1 MIAIIG
7 LGNIGDK
14 YANTKHNAG
23 FWVIDELAI
32 RYKLT
37 FKPGKGNYLYANSQS
52 KNFILVKPTTG
63 MNKSGVAIIEIMK
76 QWNILISSIY
86 VVVDDVDLPLGVL
99 RIKPKGGDA
108 CHKGLENII
117 YQLRSKNFARVKFG
131 IATNENMRP
140 SEKYVLNPFKKDKL
154 ADVEQMVKRCA
165 DSIQSIMVKGMSIT
179 MNKYNSIKKFEE
191 INNGL

>member
-140 SEKYVLNPFKKDKL
+140 SEEYVLNPFKKDKL
-154 ADVEQMVKRCA
+154 ANVQQMVERCA
-165 DSIQSIMVKGMSIT
+165 DSIQSIMVKGINNT
-179 MNKYNSIKKFEE
+179 MNKYNSIKKLEE

>member
-23 FWVIDELAI
+23 FWVIDELAV

-37 FKPGKGNYLYANSQS
+37 FKPGKGNYLYADSQS

-86 VVVDDVDLPLGVL
+86 VVVDDVDIPLGVL

>member
-23 FWVIDELAI
+23 FWVIDELAV

-37 FKPGKGNYLYANSQS
+37 FKPGEGNYLYANSQS

-140 SEKYVLNPFKKDKL
+140 SEEYVLNPFKKDKL
-154 ADVEQMVKRCA
+154 ANVQQMVERCA
-165 DSIQSIMVKGMSIT
+165 DSIQSIMVKGINNT
-179 MNKYNSIKKFEE
+179 MNKYNSIKKLEE

>member
-23 FWVIDELAI
+23 FWVIDELAV

>member
-23 FWVIDELAI
+23 FWVIDELAV

-86 VVVDDVDLPLGVL
+86 VVVDDVDIPLGVL

>member
-86 VVVDDVDLPLGVL
+86 VVVDDVDIPLGVL

-117 YQLRSKNFARVKFG
+117 YQLQSKNFARVKFG

>member
-23 FWVIDELAI
+23 FWVIDELAV

-37 FKPGKGNYLYANSQS
+37 FKPGKGNYLYADSQS

-86 VVVDDVDLPLGVL
+86 VVVDDVDIPLGVL

-117 YQLRSKNFARVKFG
+117 YQLQSKNFARVKFG

-140 SEKYVLNPFKKDKL
+140 SEKYVLNPFNKDKL
-154 ADVEQMVKRCA
+154 ADVQQMVKRCA

>member
-23 FWVIDELAI
+23 FWVIDELAV

-63 MNKSGVAIIEIMK
+63 MNKSGVAIIEIMQ

-86 VVVDDVDLPLGVL
+86 VVVDDVDIPLGVL

>member
-23 FWVIDELAI
+23 FWVIDELAV

-37 FKPGKGNYLYANSQS
+37 FKPGKGNYLYADSQS

-86 VVVDDVDLPLGVL
+86 VVVDDVDIPLGVL

-117 YQLRSKNFARVKFG
+117 YQLQSKNFARVKFG

>member
-23 FWVIDELAI
+23 FWVIDELAV

-37 FKPGKGNYLYANSQS
+37 FKPGKGNYLYADSQS

-86 VVVDDVDLPLGVL
+86 VVVDDVDIPLGVL

-117 YQLRSKNFARVKFG
+117 YQLQSKNFARIKFG

-140 SEKYVLNPFKKDKL
+140 AEKYVLNPFKKDKL

>member
-23 FWVIDELAI
+23 FWVIEELAT

-37 FKPGKGNYLYANSQS
+37 FKPGKGNYLYANSKS

-63 MNKSGVAIIEIMK
+63 MNKSGTAIIEIMK

-117 YQLRSKNFARVKFG
+117 YQLRSKNFARIKFG

-140 SEKYVLNPFKKDKL
+140 SEEYVLNPFKKDKL
-154 ADVEQMVKRCA
+154 SDVQQMVKRCA
-165 DSIQSIMVKGMSIT
+165 DSIQSIMVKGMSNS
-179 MNKYNSIKKFEE
+179 MNKYNSIKKFKE
-191 INNGL
+191 IDNDL

>member
-154 ADVEQMVKRCA
+154 ADVQQMVKRCA
-165 DSIQSIMVKGMSIT
+165 DSIQSIMVKGMSNT

>member
-1 MIAIIG
+1 MIAMIG

-23 FWVIDELAI
+23 FWVIDELAV

-37 FKPGKGNYLYANSQS
+37 FKPGKGNYLYADSQS

-86 VVVDDVDLPLGVL
+86 VVVDDVDIPLGVL

>member
-23 FWVIDELAI
+23 FWVIDELAV

-37 FKPGKGNYLYANSQS
+37 FKPGKGNYLYADSQS

-76 QWNILISSIY
+76 RWNILLSSIY
-86 VVVDDVDLPLGVL
+86 VVVDDVDIPLGVL

-140 SEKYVLNPFKKDKL
+140 SEEYVLNPFKKDKL
-154 ADVEQMVKRCA
+154 ANVQQMVERCA
-165 DSIQSIMVKGMSIT
+165 DSIQSIMVKGINNT
-179 MNKYNSIKKFEE
+179 MNKYNSIKKLEE

>member
-23 FWVIDELAI
+23 FWVIDELAV

-37 FKPGKGNYLYANSQS
+37 FKPGKGNYLYANSKS

-86 VVVDDVDLPLGVL
+86 VVVDDVDIPLGVL

-140 SEKYVLNPFKKDKL
+140 SEEYVLNPFKKDKL
-154 ADVEQMVKRCA
+154 ANVQQMVERCA
-165 DSIQSIMVKGMSIT
+165 DSIQSIMVKGINNT
-179 MNKYNSIKKFEE
+179 MNKYNSIKKLEE

>member
-23 FWVIDELAI
+23 FWVIDELAV

-86 VVVDDVDLPLGVL
+86 VVVDDVDIPLGVL
-99 RIKPKGGDA
+99 RIKPRGGDA

-117 YQLRSKNFARVKFG
+117 YQLQSKNFARVKFG